1 MALVMI
7 THDMGVIA
15 ETAKRIMVMYAGQIM
30 EERSAEDLF
39 ASPQHPYT
47 AALLAA
53 LPEHSHD
60 GRLATI
66 PGVVPGLYDRPRG
79 CLFSPRC
86 AYATAHSRE
95 VRPELRPWAG
105 GQIRCHYP
113 LGDATRESRLRAD
126 VIVARQEIAS

>member
-30 EERSAEDLF
+30 EERGADELF

-53 LPEHSHD
+53 LPENSQG
-60 GRLATI
+60 GRLSTI

-86 AYATAHSRE
+86 IYATEHSRN
-95 VRPELRPWAG
+95 VRPELRSWAD

-113 LGDATRESRLRAD
+113 LGDPSRAERIKAD
-126 VIVARQEIAS
+126 SPLDAEAAS